1 MPTTAGKSP
10 AKRTPKKQPP
20 AIVPDAPLL
29 EKAAKIAAQLQL
41 LYPSPPIPLTHSS
54 PFQLLC
60 AVMLSAQT
68 TDKKVSEAFT
78 VPCVSQAAAHQLD
91 ELSPAC
97 SRGEFTQWHTLY
109 VLFVVTGE

>member
-20 AIVPDAPLL
+20 AVVPDAPLL

-68 TDKKVSEAFT
+68 TDKKV
-78 VPCVSQAAAHQLD
+78 
-91 ELSPAC
+91 
-97 SRGEFTQWHTLY
+97 RK
-109 VLFVVTGE
+109 VVTCQVTHKLEHFSLTSSLNSLLATTVE